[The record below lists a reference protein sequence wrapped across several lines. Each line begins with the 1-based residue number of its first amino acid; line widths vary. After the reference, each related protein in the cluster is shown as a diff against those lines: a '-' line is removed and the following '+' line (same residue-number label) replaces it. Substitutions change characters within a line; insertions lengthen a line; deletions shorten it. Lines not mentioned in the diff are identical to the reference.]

1 MEDKN
6 SSSILKTP
14 LFKGISKE
22 IWKME
27 EKNKK
32 IFQILYFSIKHRQT
46 NNSVWPCLAVFL
58 SSMYCVF

>member
-14 LFKGISKE
+14 LFKGVFKE

-27 EKNKK
+27 EKLQKNSSA
-32 IFQILYFSIKHRQT
+32 SIW
-46 NNSVWPCLAVFL
+46 NSLPPKLTLNLKVLLF
-58 SSMYCVF
+58 